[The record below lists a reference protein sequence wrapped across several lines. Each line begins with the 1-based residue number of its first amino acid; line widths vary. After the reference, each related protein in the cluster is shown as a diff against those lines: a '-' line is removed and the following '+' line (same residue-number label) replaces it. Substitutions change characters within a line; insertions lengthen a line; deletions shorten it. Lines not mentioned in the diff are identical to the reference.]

1 MMVIILGTEFSNL
14 ELNLLRVGMYWI
26 VFLLTVF
33 LGPEMLKS
41 KGVDIKEKRKIW
53 GRINSASTQWYFFLK
68 ELSIQSKVMAETVV
82 YL

>member
-41 KGVDIKEKRKIW
+41 KGVNIKEKRKI
-53 GRINSASTQWYFFLK
+53 
-68 ELSIQSKVMAETVV
+68 AEEAICKAGEQFT
-82 YL
+82 